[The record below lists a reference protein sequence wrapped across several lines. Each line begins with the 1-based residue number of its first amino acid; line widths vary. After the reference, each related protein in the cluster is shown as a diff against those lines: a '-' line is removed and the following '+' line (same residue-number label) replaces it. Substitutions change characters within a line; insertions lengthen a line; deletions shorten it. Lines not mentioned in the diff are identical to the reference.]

1 MPATEVCITI
11 DTEFSIGGAFAHPES
26 RRPIGEERVT
36 CPANGKENGLGFLLA
51 CFERFGIKATFFIEA
66 LNAAYFGDAPMGR
79 VAERILRGGHDA
91 QLHLHPC
98 WMYFRHADWQQRL
111 TREKPNDNCDGRR
124 VDEIVGMISTGVSV
138 FAQWGAPRPI
148 ALRTG
153 NLRVDANV
161 HAAMSAA
168 GIFIGSNIGAGG
180 RFAPADSNLRVF
192 GGRRRFGDVLELPI
206 LTYSQLK
213 LGQRSLHRL
222 LTITSTSWAEMKWL
236 LWSARRQGVSQII
249 VLTHPFEF
257 VKGSWNSPLRLSRNR
272 TNQSR
277 LGKLCRFIAENPREF
292 TSSTFR
298 SAAPRWLSE
307 PDQACP
313 DITVPLPFA
322 VARMA
327 TNKCNDLFSFM

>member
-11 DTEFSIGGAFAHPES
+11 DTEFSIGGAFADPES

-111 TREKPNDNCDGRR
+111 TREKPNDNCDGRS
-124 VDEIVGMISTGVSV
+124 VDEIVGMISTGVSA

-192 GGRRRFGDVLELPI
+192 GGRRWFDDVLELPI

-236 LWSARRQGVSQII
+236 LWSAR
-249 VLTHPFEF
+249 
-257 VKGSWNSPLRLSRNR
+257 
-272 TNQSR
+272 TNQGR

-292 TSSTFR
+292 TSITFR
-298 SAAPRWLSE
+298 SAAPRWLGE

-327 TNKCNDLFSFM
+327 TNKCSDLFSFM